1 MDDRA
6 IGIFDSGV
14 GGLSILSQIRALL
27 PNEDLIFLA
36 DQAHVP
42 YGQRGLHE
50 VRTFAHSITNF
61 LLELHV
67 KLIVVACNTASAA
80 ALNDLRSTF
89 PSIPFV
95 GMEPAVKP
103 AAEITQSQVVGVL
116 ATPATFQGKLFASV
130 VERFAHN
137 VTVLEKTLPGL
148 VEQIEQGD
156 LDGAKTRE
164 ILEQGILP
172 LLEHGADTLVLACT
186 HYPFIIPLLSELA
199 GPDVQVIDP
208 SPAIARQTGRVIN
221 QHDIS
226 ASHEN
231 HGQITYYTTGDPIRF
246 EELSKCLIGDPGV
259 VRQVYWRRKKLFIP
273 DC

>member
-42 YGQRGLHE
+42 YGQRALHE

-61 LLELHV
+61 LLELHA

-95 GMEPAVKP
+95 GMEPAVDIDGSTSNMP
-103 AAEITQSQVVGVL
+103 TIRIAQS
-116 ATPATFQGKLFASV
+116 
-130 VERFAHN
+130 
-137 VTVLEKTLPGL
+137 
-148 VEQIEQGD
+148 
-156 LDGAKTRE
+156 
-164 ILEQGILP
+164 
-172 LLEHGADTLVLACT
+172 
-186 HYPFIIPLLSELA
+186 
-199 GPDVQVIDP
+199 
-208 SPAIARQTGRVIN
+208 RQSSGCR
-221 QHDIS
+221 
-226 ASHEN
+226 
-231 HGQITYYTTGDPIRF
+231 
-246 EELSKCLIGDPGV
+246 C
-259 VRQVYWRRKKLFIP
+259 
-273 DC
+273 

>member
-42 YGQRGLHE
+42 YGQRELHE

-61 LLELHV
+61 LLEHHA

-80 ALNDLRSTF
+80 ALKDLRSTF

-103 AAEITQSQVVGVL
+103 AAESTQSQVVGVL

-130 VERFAHN
+130 VERFANN

-208 SPAIARQTGRVIN
+208 APAIARQTGRVIS
-221 QHDIS
+221 QHDLS
-226 ASHEN
+226 APHEK
-231 HGQITYYTTGDPIRF
+231 HGQIEYYTTGDPIRF
-246 EELSKCLIGDPGV
+246 EELSKFLIGEPGI
-259 VRQVYWRRKKLFIP
+259 VRQVFWRRKKLFLP

>member
-42 YGQRGLHE
+42 YGPRALHE
-50 VRTFAHSITNF
+50 VRTFAHSITDF
-61 LLELHV
+61 LLELHA
-67 KLIVVACNTASAA
+67 KLIVVACNAASAA

-103 AAEITQSQVVGVL
+103 AAASTQSQVVGVL

-130 VERFAHN
+130 VERFANN

-148 VEQIEQGD
+148 VEQIEQGN
-156 LDGAKTRE
+156 LDGEKTRE
-164 ILEQGILP
+164 ILEDGILP

-208 SPAIARQTGRVIN
+208 APAIARQTGRIIN

-226 ASHEN
+226 ASHEKL
-231 HGQITYYTTGDPIRF
+231 GRIDYYTTGDPIRF
-246 EELSKCLIGDPGV
+246 EELSKSLIGEPGM
-259 VRQVYWRRKKLFIP
+259 VRQVYWRRKKLFLP

>member
-42 YGQRGLHE
+42 YGQRALHE
-50 VRTFAHSITNF
+50 VQTFAHSITNF
-61 LLELHV
+61 LLELHA
-67 KLIVVACNTASAA
+67 KLVVVACNTASAA

-103 AAEITQSQVVGVL
+103 AAETTQSQVVGVL
-116 ATPATFQGKLFASV
+116 ATPATFQGKLFTSV
-130 VERFAHN
+130 VERFANN

-148 VEQIEQGD
+148 VEQIEDGD
-156 LDGAKTRE
+156 LDGVRTRE
-164 ILEQGILP
+164 ILEHGILP

-226 ASHEN
+226 ASHEK
-231 HGQITYYTTGDPIRF
+231 HGQIYYYTTGDPIRF
-246 EELSKCLIGDPGV
+246 EELSKCLIGEPGR
-259 VRQVYWRRKKLFIP
+259 VRQVYWRRKKLFLP
-273 DC
+273 DG

>member
-14 GGLSILSQIRALL
+14 GGLSILNQIRALL
-27 PNEDLIFLA
+27 PNEDLIFIA

-42 YGQRGLHE
+42 YGQRALHE
-50 VRTFAHSITNF
+50 VRSFAHSITNF
-61 LLELHV
+61 LLELHT

-80 ALNDLRSTF
+80 ALTDLRSTF

-103 AAEITQSQVVGVL
+103 AAETTQSQVVGVL

-130 VERFAHN
+130 VERFANN

-148 VEQIEQGD
+148 VEQIEGGD

-172 LLEHGADTLVLACT
+172 LLEYGADTLVLACT

-226 ASHEN
+226 ASHEK

-246 EELSKCLIGDPGV
+246 EELSKRLIGDPGV
-259 VRQVYWRRKKLFIP
+259 VRQVYWRRKKLFVP